1 VTIRRI
7 PIPKGTID
15 HTRCAGHLTSK
26 DHPRIHGKACYA
38 NAAERTRYLAL
49 MRALDKSEATR
60 AKAARARDL
69 EPDGKL
75 AGPDGERLSPR
86 QLMREAQRQIA
97 RVHKAH
103 NDYNAWVKAHPR
115 PTGYGHRTIVPM
127 MVVRKNGTTKVDTRW
142 KAVSYR
148 DPRDL
153 PEGWRY
159 GDSHYDAKDHPDCA
173 MCRTRKRAEDKWQ
186 AASDR
191 FWSTRP
197 SAYPKAVMDVVRPK
211 GRDGVP
217 KSKRHRHRGC
227 LSKERPG
234 AGTFQPWA
242 LRDLETTHTYE
253 GEPIVF
259 CHKTGAVVFVRRG
272 AVRRI
277 IARNVKANREY
288 VKAHAQAA

>member
-1 VTIRRI
+1 MPIRRI

-15 HTRCAGHLTSK
+15 HTRCAGHLTSR

-60 AKAARARDL
+60 TKAARARAL

-75 AGPDGERLSPR
+75 AGPEGERLSPR
-86 QLMREAQRQIA
+86 QLASAHKRAIA
-97 RVHKAH
+97 RVNKAH
-103 NDYNAWVKAHPR
+103 DEFRAWEKAHPR
-115 PTGYGHRTIVPM
+115 PQGYGHRTIVPIT
-127 MVVRKNGTTKVDTRW
+127 RTGPKDTRW

-148 DPRDL
+148 DPAAL

-159 GDSHYDAKDHPDCA
+159 GDSHYEAKDWPDCA
-173 MCRTRKRAEDKWQ
+173 MCRTRKRAEDKWT
-186 AASDR
+186 AAKDR
-191 FWSTRP
+191 FWTTRP
-197 SAYPKAVMDVVRPK
+197 DRYPTLTITTRPK
-211 GRDGVP
+211 GADTIP
-217 KSKRHRHRGC
+217 KPKRHRHRGC
-227 LSKERPG
+227 LSAERPG

-288 VKAHAQAA
+288 VKAHAQAAA